1 MRHTGERD
9 RMKHFR
15 TVGARLALAL
25 LVVVAAVLAFVY
37 LIVTPSL
44 EDRLVGSR
52 QDQVEGVAKELSGQ
66 WPPRRPSTTLEGLAI
81 SYGAATHTRVTI
93 LRIDDRSPLS
103 LSVVVDKGGGGSVA
117 ATDTDPV
124 ARRAARELDTA
135 RGVITR
141 GRRQYAEGAA
151 PSSDRKYV
159 FLVSNSIEDS
169 LGSVELVKHRL
180 LISALFALAA
190 ALLLGYLGARIFA
203 RRIRRLEQAAERIA
217 SGRFDEPI
225 EDSSPDELGQ
235 LARAFDRMRERLAG
249 LERARREFIANAS
262 HELRTPLF
270 SLGGHLELLVEED
283 LDDATRREFLGRMR
297 EQVDRLTKLA
307 GELLDLSRLD
317 AGRLRV
323 DRDPVDLA
331 QVTELLL
338 EEFDSLAQG
347 TGHELARDG
356 IEERATGLGD
366 QQRILQ
372 VGRALV
378 ENALRHTPAGTHV
391 RVGASR
397 NGDRVALS
405 VEDDGPGISSAAAVQ
420 VFERFYRGDTGGR
433 ASGSGLGL
441 AIARE
446 LAQAM
451 QGEIELSSEPGR
463 TVFTFWLPAASG
475 TSSVVAE

>member
-1 MRHTGERD
+1 MR
-9 RMKHFR
+9 HFR
-15 TVGARLALAL
+15 TVGVTLALAL
-25 LVVVAAVLAFVY
+25 LLVVAAVLAFVY

-44 EDRLVGSR
+44 EDRLIGSR
-52 QDQVEGVAKELSGQ
+52 QDQVAGIAEEVNGR
-66 WPPRRPSTTLEGLAI
+66 WPPPPSLTPKQLAA
-81 SYGAATHTRVTI
+81 SYAAATNTRV
-93 LRIDDRSPLS
+93 RIFSVDNRTPLS
-103 LSVVVDKGGGGSVA
+103 LLAIADEGGGPSVL
-117 ATDTDPV
+117 ATDTDPI
-124 ARRAARELDTA
+124 ALKAATSLDSE
-135 RGVITR
+135 RGVVSL
-141 GRRQYAEGAA
+141 GERRFAEAA
-151 PSSDRKYV
+151 QPSADGGYV

-180 LISALFALAA
+180 FISALFALAA
-190 ALLLGYLGARIFA
+190 ALLLGYAGARLFA
-203 RRIRRLEQAAERIA
+203 RRIRRLERAAERIA
-217 SGRFDEPI
+217 NGKFDEPI
-225 EDSSPDELGQ
+225 VDTSPDELGQ
-235 LARAFDRMRERLAG
+235 LARAFERMRQRLAG
-249 LERARREFIANAS
+249 LEHARREFIANAS

-283 LDDATRREFLGRMR
+283 LDEATTREFLGRMR

-338 EEFDSLAQG
+338 DEFDSRAQG
-347 TGHELARDG
+347 TGHELSRDG
-356 IEERATGLGD
+356 IDGSATGLGD

-391 RVGASR
+391 LVSASR

-405 VEDDGPGISSAAAVQ
+405 VEDDGPGISEAAAVQ

-446 LAQAM
+446 LAVAM

-463 TVFTFWLPAASG
+463 TVFTFWLPAASS
-475 TSSVVAE
+475 TSSPAIE

>member
-1 MRHTGERD
+1 MRHLQ
-9 RMKHFR
+9 

-25 LVVVAAVLAFVY
+25 LLVVAAVLAFVY

-44 EDRLVGSR
+44 EDRLIGSR
-52 QDQVEGVAKELSGQ
+52 EDQVAGISQEMADH
-66 WPPRRPSTTLEGLAI
+66 WPPPKVTAKDLAAG
-81 SYGAATHTRVTI
+81 YAAATHTRV
-93 LRIDDRSPLS
+93 RIFHVDDFSPLS
-103 LSVVVDKGGGGSVA
+103 LSVEEDEGAGGSVV
-117 ATDTDPV
+117 ATDNDPI
-124 ARRAARELDTA
+124 ARKAALGLGTE
-135 RGVITR
+135 RGVVTLGDQR
-141 GRRQYAEGAA
+141 FAEGAQA
-151 PSSDRKYV
+151 SKDGRYV

-169 LGSVELVKHRL
+169 LSSVALVKHRL
-180 LISALFALAA
+180 VISGLVALVA
-190 ALLLGYLGARIFA
+190 ALLLGYAGARLFA

-217 SGRFDEPI
+217 SGKFDEPI
-225 EDSSPDELGQ
+225 VDTSPDELGQ
-235 LARAFDRMRERLAG
+235 LARAFDRMRQRLAG
-249 LERARREFIANAS
+249 LEHARREFIANAS

-347 TGHELARDG
+347 TGHELSRDG
-356 IEERATGLGD
+356 VDGNPTGLGD

-391 RVGASR
+391 VVSAGR

-405 VEDDGPGISSAAAVQ
+405 VEDDGPGISETAAVQ

-446 LAQAM
+446 LAVAM

-475 TSSVVAE
+475 TSSPAIE

>member
-1 MRHTGERD
+1 MRHLQ
-9 RMKHFR
+9 

-44 EDRLVGSR
+44 EDRLIGSR
-52 QDQVEGVAKELSGQ
+52 EDQVAGISEEIATQ
-66 WPPRRPSTTLEGLAI
+66 WPLPPTLTPKDLAQR
-81 SYGAATHTRVTI
+81 YAAATHTRV
-93 LRIDDRSPLS
+93 RIFSVDHPSLS
-103 LSVVVDKGGGGSVA
+103 LSAIADEGGGPSVRA
-117 ATDTDPV
+117 SDTDPV
-124 ARRAARELDTA
+124 ARKAATQLDTA
-135 RGVITR
+135 RGVVTLAD
-141 GRRQYAEGAA
+141 RRFAEGAQ
-151 PSSDRKYV
+151 PSKDGSHV

-169 LGSVELVKHRL
+169 LGSVALVKRRL
-180 LISALFALAA
+180 LISGLVALAA
-190 ALLLGYLGARIFA
+190 ALLLGYAGARLFA
-203 RRIRRLEQAAERIA
+203 RRIRRLERAAERIA
-217 SGRFDEPI
+217 NGKFDEPI
-225 EDSSPDELGQ
+225 VDTSPDELGQ
-235 LARAFDRMRERLAG
+235 LARAFERMRQRLAG
-249 LERARREFIANAS
+249 LEHARREFIANAS

-338 EEFDSLAQG
+338 EEFDSRAQG
-347 TGHELARDG
+347 TGHELSRDG
-356 IEERATGLGD
+356 VNGSATGLGD

-378 ENALRHTPAGTHV
+378 ENALRHTPTGTRV
-391 RVGASR
+391 RVRTGR
-397 NGDRVALS
+397 EDGRVVLA
-405 VEDDGPGISSAAAVQ
+405 VEDDGPGIVAEEAVH
-420 VFERFYRGDTGGR
+420 VFERFYRGDGGGS

-441 AIARE
+441 AIAQE

-451 QGEIELSSEPGR
+451 QGEIELVSEPGR
-463 TVFTFWLPAASG
+463 TVFKLSLPAASS
-475 TSSVVAE
+475 TSSPAIE

>member
-1 MRHTGERD
+1 MR
-9 RMKHFR
+9 HFR

-44 EDRLVGSR
+44 ENRLIGSR
-52 QDQVEGVAKELSGQ
+52 QDQVASIAQEIEAQ
-66 WPPRRPSTTLEGLAI
+66 WPLPQSLTPTDLATR
-81 SYGAATHTRVTI
+81 YAAATNTRV
-93 LRIDDRSPLS
+93 RIFSIDNRSPLS
-103 LSVVVDKGGGGSVA
+103 LNLLADTKNGVATDKDQVAQRA
-117 ATDTDPV
+117 ATN
-124 ARRAARELDTA
+124 LDSA
-135 RGVITR
+135 RGVVKSGDQR
-141 GRRQYAEGAA
+141 FAEAA
-151 PSSDRKYV
+151 EPSSDGKYV
-159 FLVSNSIEDS
+159 FLVSSSIEDS
-169 LGSVELVKHRL
+169 LDSVALVKHRL
-180 LISALFALAA
+180 LISALVALAA
-190 ALLLGYLGARIFA
+190 ALLLGYAGARLFA
-203 RRIRRLEQAAERIA
+203 RRIRRLERAAERIA
-217 SGRFDEPI
+217 NGKFDEPI
-225 EDSSPDELGQ
+225 VDTSPDELGE
-235 LARAFDRMRERLAG
+235 LARAFERMRQRLAG
-249 LERARREFIANAS
+249 LEHARREFIANAS

-270 SLGGHLELLVEED
+270 SLGGHLELLVDED
-283 LDDATRREFLGRMR
+283 LDDVTRVEFLGRMR

-331 QVTELLL
+331 QVSELLL
-338 EEFDSLAQG
+338 DEFDSYAQG
-347 TGHELARDG
+347 TGHELSRDG
-356 IEERATGLGD
+356 VDGSATGLGD

-391 RVGASR
+391 VVSASR
-397 NGDRVALS
+397 NGERVALR
-405 VEDDGPGISSAAAVQ
+405 VEDNGPGISETAAVQ

-446 LAQAM
+446 LAVAM
-451 QGEIELSSEPGR
+451 QGEIELDSEPGR

-475 TSSVVAE
+475 TSSPAIE

>member
-1 MRHTGERD
+1 VR
-9 RMKHFR
+9 HFR

-44 EDRLVGSR
+44 EDRLIGSR
-52 QDQVEGVAKELSGQ
+52 QDQVASIAREIEAQ
-66 WPPRRPSTTLEGLAI
+66 WPLPQSLTPTDLATR
-81 SYGAATHTRVTI
+81 YAAATNTRV
-93 LRIDDRSPLS
+93 RIFSVDNRSPLS
-103 LSVVVDKGGGGSVA
+103 LNLLADTKNGI
-117 ATDTDPV
+117 ATDKDPV
-124 ARRAARELDTA
+124 ALKTA
-135 RGVITR
+135 SDLESERGVVKSGDER
-141 GRRQYAEGAA
+141 FAEAA
-151 PSSDRKYV
+151 EPSRDGKYV
-159 FLVSNSIEDS
+159 FLVSSSIEDS
-169 LGSVELVKHRL
+169 LGSVALVKHRL
-180 LISALFALAA
+180 LISALVALAA
-190 ALLLGYLGARIFA
+190 ALLLGYAGARLFA
-203 RRIRRLEQAAERIA
+203 RRIRRLERAAERIA
-217 SGRFDEPI
+217 SGKFDEPI
-225 EDSSPDELGQ
+225 VDTSPDELGE
-235 LARAFDRMRERLAG
+235 LARAFERMRQRLAG
-249 LERARREFIANAS
+249 LEHARREFIANAS

-270 SLGGHLELLVEED
+270 SLGGHLELLVEEE

-331 QVTELLL
+331 QISELLL
-338 EEFDSLAQG
+338 EEFDSYAQG
-347 TGHELARDG
+347 TGHELSKDG
-356 IEERATGLGD
+356 VDGSATGLGD

-378 ENALRHTPAGTHV
+378 ENALRHTPAGT
-391 RVGASR
+391 RVVVSASR
-397 NGDRVALS
+397 NGERVALR
-405 VEDDGPGISSAAAVQ
+405 VEDDGPGIAESAAVQ

-446 LAQAM
+446 LAVAM
-451 QGEIELSSEPGR
+451 QGEIELASEPGR

-475 TSSVVAE
+475 TSSPAIE

>member
-1 MRHTGERD
+1 VR
-9 RMKHFR
+9 HFR

-25 LVVVAAVLAFVY
+25 VLVVAAVLAAVY
-37 LIVTPSL
+37 LIVIPSL
-44 EDRLVGSR
+44 EDRLVNSR
-52 QDQVEGVAKELSGQ
+52 KDQVEKVAEAVVAQLNANRPPTDDLASGFA
-66 WPPRRPSTTLEGLAI
+66 SA
-81 SYGAATHTRVTI
+81 SNARVTI
-93 LRIDDRSPLS
+93 FDVSSRSPLTLLDVADAGCGACGGINDDPIAMRTAQS
-103 LSVVVDKGGGGSVA
+103 LTSS
-117 ATDTDPV
+117 
-124 ARRAARELDTA
+124 
-135 RGVITR
+135 RGVVTR
-141 GRRQYAEGAA
+141 GGRKYAEGAQ
-151 PSSDRKYV
+151 PTSNGKNIV
-159 FLVSNSIEDS
+159 LVSNSIEDS
-169 LGSVELVKHRL
+169 LGSVALVEHRL
-180 LISALFALAA
+180 VISALLALVAA
-190 ALLLGYLGARIFA
+190 FLLGYGGARLFA

-217 SGRFDEPI
+217 NGRFDEPI
-225 EDSSPDELGQ
+225 VDTSPDELGQ
-235 LARAFDRMRERLAG
+235 LARAFERMRQRLAG
-249 LERARREFIANAS
+249 LEHARREFIANAS

-283 LDDATRREFLGRMR
+283 LDEATTREFLGRMR

-338 EEFDSLAQG
+338 DEFDSRAQG
-347 TGHELARDG
+347 TGHELSRDG
-356 IEERATGLGD
+356 IDGSATGLGD

-391 RVGASR
+391 FVSASR

-405 VEDDGPGISSAAAVQ
+405 VEDDGPGISETAAVQ

-446 LAQAM
+446 LAVAM

-463 TVFTFWLPAASG
+463 TVFTFWLPAASS
-475 TSSVVAE
+475 TSSPAIE